1 MVNREYKFH
10 NCFMVVRNIQSIYQY
25 FESAHGQLTSFIRYI
40 TIKDNY
46 LHNILWPRM
55 WLMEVNML
63 WESIRMSWENII
75 KNKLRSMLT
84 MLGIVI
90 GVASIIALITI
101 VQGAT
106 ASISSEVN
114 SLGVN
119 KIMVNITGTPL
130 KSGLT
135 GDDMETISGLGNISG
150 VSPTIALRTSIV
162 YNGDIK
168 EKVAVQGKNEVFFK
182 TDASLLKSGR
192 AINPL
197 DIGSKNQVAVVGSDI
212 VRDLFYGVNP
222 LGKELIINGTAYKV
236 IGTLAS
242 SSGFSM
248 NSNNETVIIPYTTAL
263 RSLGIKSISSLD
275 VYLKDTN
282 MADKTVIDIK
292 GVLSQAFN
300 YREDAY
306 TVFNMG
312 DMIESFQEMMSIMS
326 MLLAGIAA
334 ISLVVGG
341 IGIMNMM
348 LVSITER
355 TTEIGL
361 RKALGATPNRIQLQF
376 LIESIFLSLM
386 GGLIGLIAGGLLA
399 YITAVVIGIIF
410 SVSAYTV
417 LLAVGFSGA
426 VGIVFGY
433 MPARKASR
441 LNPIDALRSL

>member
-1 MVNREYKFH
+1 MF
-10 NCFMVVRNIQSIYQY
+10 
-25 FESAHGQLTSFIRYI
+25 
-40 TIKDNY
+40 
-46 LHNILWPRM
+46 
-55 WLMEVNML
+55 

-75 KNKLRSMLT
+75 KNKLRSVLT

-106 ASISSEVN
+106 ASISNEVN

-119 KIMVNITGTPL
+119 KIMVNIAGTPM

-135 GDDMETISGLGNISG
+135 GDDIGLISGLGNISG
-150 VSPTIALRTSIV
+150 VSPTIAVRTSIAS
-162 YNGDIK
+162 NGKIK
-168 EKVAVQGKNEVFFK
+168 EEVAVQGKNEVFFK
-182 TDASLLKSGR
+182 SDASLLKSGR
-192 AINPL
+192 AISPL
-197 DIGSKNQVAVVGSDI
+197 DIESKNQVAVIGSDI
-212 VRDLFYGVNP
+212 VKDLFYGVNP

-242 SSGFSM
+242 SNGFSM
-248 NSNNETVIIPYTTAL
+248 NSNNENVVIPYTTAL
-263 RSLGIKSISSLD
+263 RSLGMKSVSSLD

-282 MADKTVIDIK
+282 IADKTVVDIK

-312 DMIESFQEMMSIMS
+312 DMIESFQDMMSIMS

-376 LIESIFLSLM
+376 LIESIFLSLI
-386 GGLIGLIAGGLLA
+386 GGLIGLIAGGILA

-410 SVSAYTV
+410 SISAYTV
-417 LLAVGFSGA
+417 LLAVGFSAA